1 MSKNKPAASD
11 QAGCDEKGVA
21 AYLRA
26 HPDFFTY
33 HSDLLAEINVPH
45 VTGSAVSL
53 VERQVTIL
61 RDQNRQLRRRI
72 MEMVEA
78 ARENDRLL
86 ERLQRFTLGLMELER
101 LEDLPTRV
109 LRDLREE
116 FDADRAVLRLFL
128 EPAPGGK
135 FPEFTRRETA
145 EPAPGGESP
154 EFTRRETAEPALG
167 NVLRAGKP
175 VCGRPKPS
183 QLLYLFGEQA
193 DLICSAALVPL
204 GEHGEIGILAV
215 GSYDEQRFHPEM
227 GKLFLGHIGA
237 AVAAAAER
245 LAERSG

>member
-101 LEDLPTRV
+101 LEDLPVRV

-128 EPAPGGK
+128 EPAPGG
-135 FPEFTRRETA
+135 
-145 EPAPGGESP
+145 ESP
-154 EFTRRETAEPALG
+154 EFTRREAAEPSLG

-183 QLLYLFGEQA
+183 QLLYLFGDQA
-193 DLICSAALVPL
+193 DLICSAALIPL
-204 GEHGEIGILAV
+204 GEHGETGILAV

-245 LAERSG
+245 LAKRSG

>member
-116 FDADRAVLRLFL
+116 FDADRAILRLFL
-128 EPAPGGK
+128 
-135 FPEFTRRETA
+135 

-154 EFTRRETAEPALG
+154 EFTLRETAEPALG

-193 DLICSAALVPL
+193 DLICSAALIPL